1 METVHN
7 TLWKTLSV
15 LCAVLFAVT
24 ASAAPVLAKSKQPIR
39 FNDRSW
45 DSIQVHNRIAGFILT
60 HGYGDKVEYQP
71 GETVPLLTALIR
83 GDTDVDM
90 ESWTQNS
97 QKIFDKGV
105 KEGAIV
111 DLGSNYTDAGEGWY
125 VPTYVIK
132 GDKKRGI
139 KPMAPDLKSV
149 SDLPKYWKLFQDPE
163 DPSKGVFVNSI
174 PGWSVTADNEK
185 RFKAYGLDKTF
196 NILTPGSDAALA
208 GSMVAAY
215 KRGKPWVGYYWG
227 PTWVLGQ
234 LDMTALKQP
243 PYNKKVWETTHK
255 CGFTTPIVDIYVN
268 TSLLKRAPEAVAML
282 KKYHTTAAMN
292 NQMLAYM
299 QKNKASTQQAAI
311 YFLKN
316 HEIVWTKWVPADVA
330 QKVKAALK
338 QTS

>member
-1 METVHN
+1 MKRKHN
-7 TLWKTLSV
+7 CFWKASWLAI
-15 LCAVLFAVT
+15 AVVFCLAALGAPALA
-24 ASAAPVLAKSKQPIR
+24 ASDKPIR

-45 DSIQVHNRIAGFILT
+45 DSIQVHNRIAGFILKN
-60 HGYGDKVEYQP
+60 GYGYAVDYQP
-71 GETVPLLTALIR
+71 GETVPLLTGLIR

-97 QKIFDKGV
+97 QEIFDKGL

-111 DLGSNYTDAGEGWY
+111 NLGPNFSDAGEGWF

-132 GDKKRGI
+132 GDKERGI
-139 KPMAPDLKSV
+139 EPMAPDLKSV
-149 SDLPKYWKLFQDPE
+149 FDLPKYWKLFKDPE
-163 DPSKGVFVNSI
+163 DPSKGLFVNSV
-174 PGWSVTADNEK
+174 PGWTVTKDNEQ

-215 KRGKPWVGYYWG
+215 KKGKPWVGYYWS

-234 LDMTALKQP
+234 LDMTALEQP
-243 PYNKKVWETTHK
+243 PYSKEVWESTHK

-268 TSLLKRAPEAVAML
+268 KSLLKRAPDAVEFL
-282 KKYHTTAAMN
+282 KKYHTTADLN
-292 NQMLAYM
+292 NKVLAYM
-299 QKNKASTQQAAI
+299 QENKASTQDAAM

-316 HEIVWTKWVPADVA
+316 YEELWTTWVPDDVA
-330 QKVKAALK
+330 KKVKAAMK
-338 QTS
+338 

>member
-1 METVHN
+1 M
-7 TLWKTLSV
+7 KTSRKFFSRAFWIALAAIFCFS
-15 LCAVLFAVT
+15 L
-24 ASAAPVLAKSKQPIR
+24 ASGPALAESKKPIR

-45 DSIQVHNRIAGFILT
+45 DSIQVHNRIAGFILKN
-60 HGYGDKVEYQP
+60 GYGYEVDYQP
-71 GETVPLLTALIR
+71 GETVPLLTGLIR

-97 QKIFDKGV
+97 QEIFDKGL

-111 DLGSNYTDAGEGWY
+111 NLGPNFTDAGEGWF

-132 GDKKRGI
+132 GDEKRGI
-139 KPMAPDLKSV
+139 KPMAPELKSV
-149 SDLPKYWKLFQDPE
+149 YDLPKYWELFKDPE
-163 DPSKGVFVNSI
+163 DPSKGLFVNSV
-174 PGWSVTADNEK
+174 PGWTVTKDNEL

-215 KRGKPWVGYYWG
+215 KKGKPWVGYYWS

-234 LDMTALKQP
+234 LDMTALEQP
-243 PYNKKVWETTHK
+243 KYTKEVWEKTHE

-268 TSLLKRAPEAVAML
+268 AGLPERAPDAVEML
-282 KKYHTTAAMN
+282 KKYETTADLN
-292 NQMLAYM
+292 NKVLAYM
-299 QKNKASTQQAAI
+299 RENKASTEEGAV

-316 HEIVWTKWVPADVA
+316 YEGVWTKWIPADIA
-330 QKVKAALK
+330 TKVKAALK
-338 QTS
+338 